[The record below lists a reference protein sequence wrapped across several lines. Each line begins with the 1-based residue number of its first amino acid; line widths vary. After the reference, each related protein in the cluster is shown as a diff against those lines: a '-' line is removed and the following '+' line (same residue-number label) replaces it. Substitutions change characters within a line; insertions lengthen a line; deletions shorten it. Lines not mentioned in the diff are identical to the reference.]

1 MAVRPLVTT
10 GAALLSAGALVAATP
25 ALFVPNDEVKV
36 AATAPAPAT
45 KSMTVEQLK
54 LLASLQQI
62 SDAFFQGYGGF
73 ATGDQNGD
81 CGADDAVCPAGFV
94 GVPYLLIDEALPNTL
109 IDNYFFETG
118 FVGTARYILESA
130 GVPEPVLGLI
140 FEPVPTISGLIADG
154 ADALFPNTFVAGITR
169 AFLVDYG
176 GNLGFVGAINY
187 VVDAIIQGT
196 LTPTPGGEEE
206 ENGQQLTTAVT
217 EEGEGDVTEAE
228 GTDDTNV
235 LASTTE
241 KQQDNLVAKLSRT
254 LGVGPSSTEI
264 GTGTL
269 VDVNTGTEE
278 EAENSEDL
286 AAGEVGT
293 GAEDETAGSGTG
305 VTTPVANTG
314 GTTPVANTGG
324 TTTTDP
330 EGSTAP
336 EGETGA
342 TPTGATTGNTTEVKT
357 QPVNET
363 KTETETEDTKTV
375 DTKGGNKVTP
385 GVIFETG
392 HKGGGGSGGW
402 INDTINTLKKA
413 FNGGGKTTQ
422 KPADTND
429 GGADN
434 GGSEGGGD
442 E

>member
-54 LLASLQQI
+54 LLATLQEI

-73 ATGDQNGD
+73 ATGEKNGD

-118 FVGTARYILESA
+118 FVGTAEYILESA
-130 GVPEPVLGLI
+130 GVDATVRGLI
-140 FEPVPTISGLIADG
+140 FRPVETISQLIAEG
-154 ADALFPNTFVAGITR
+154 AATATGEDSFITGLTT
-169 AFLVDYG
+169 AFLIDYK

-187 VVDAIIQGT
+187 IVDTIIQGA
-196 LTPTPGGEEE
+196 PPVNSPFPEEE
-206 ENGQQLTTAVT
+206 SEDAPATPNPEDELEDGAGDPGNTAQLVS
-217 EEGEGDVTEAE
+217 
-228 GTDDTNV
+228 N
-235 LASTTE
+235 TTE
-241 KQQDNLVAKLSRT
+241 TQQGNALTRLARS

-278 EAENSEDL
+278 EAETSEDL

-342 TPTGATTGNTTEVKT
+342 TPTGATTGGTEVKT

>member
-1 MAVRPLVTT
+1 M
-10 GAALLSAGALVAATP
+10 
-25 ALFVPNDEVKV
+25 KV

-62 SDAFFQGYGGF
+62 SDAFFSGYGGVV
-73 ATGDQNGD
+73 TGEGQPTDPPTSNCD
-81 CGADDAVCPAGFV
+81 DPDAVCPAGFV

-118 FVGTARYILESA
+118 FVGTAQYILESA
-130 GVPEPVLGLI
+130 GVDPTVIGLI
-140 FEPVPTISGLIADG
+140 FDPVGTISDLIVGG
-154 ADALFPNTFVAGITR
+154 AAAIGGENSFVHGVTF
-169 AFLVDYG
+169 AFFDEYK
-176 GNLGFVGAINY
+176 GNSGFVGAIQY
-187 VVDAIIQGT
+187 VVDTII
-196 LTPTPGGEEE
+196 
-206 ENGQQLTTAVT
+206 NGAPPPVVEPDEDEPPAGQLLSTTVT
-217 EEGEGDVTEAE
+217 EEGDEGTDETEGDVS
-228 GTDDTNV
+228 V
-235 LASTTE
+235 LASANGEQGNTLTR
-241 KQQDNLVAKLSRT
+241 LTRA

-286 AAGEVGT
+286 TAGEVGT

-305 VTTPVANTG
+305 VTAPVANTG

-342 TPTGATTGNTTEVKT
+342 TPTGATTGGTEVKT

-413 FNGGGKTTQ
+413 FNGGGKTTP

>member
-36 AATAPAPAT
+36 AVTAPAPAT

-62 SDAFFQGYGGF
+62 SDAFFSGYGGIV
-73 ATGDQNGD
+73 TGDPQNPGD
-81 CGADDAVCPAGFV
+81 CDAEGAVCPGGFV

-118 FVGTARYILESA
+118 FVGTAEYILTQA
-130 GVPEPVLGLI
+130 GVDPVVRGLI
-140 FEPVPTISGLIADG
+140 FDPVGTISDLIVEG
-154 ADALFPNTFVAGITR
+154 VDAAFPNTFIAGITN
-169 AFLVDYG
+169 AFLGDYK
-176 GNLGFVGAINY
+176 GNTGFVGAIQY
-187 VVDAIIQGT
+187 VVDTIIGAVEPPDA
-196 LTPTPGGEEE
+196 TPAAR
-206 ENGQQLTTAVT
+206 QQLTTTVT
-217 EEGEGDVTEAE
+217 EEGDE
-228 GTDDTNV
+228 GTDETEGDITDGDVSV
-235 LASTTE
+235 LASTNTE
-241 KQQDNLVAKLSRT
+241 QGNT
-254 LGVGPSSTEI
+254 LTRLARAFGVGPASTEI

-269 VDVNTGTEE
+269 VDVNAGTEE

-286 AAGEVGT
+286 GAGEVGT
-293 GAEDETAGSGTG
+293 GAEEGNENSGTE

-314 GTTPVANTGG
+314 GTTTV
-324 TTTTDP
+324 DP
-330 EGSTAP
+330 EAS
-336 EGETGA
+336 EGETGTT
-342 TPTGATTGNTTEVKT
+342 TPTGAEGTEEVK
-357 QPVNET
+357 PVKEV
-363 KTETETEDTKTV
+363 KETETEDTKTV

>member
-54 LLASLQQI
+54 LLATLQEI
-62 SDAFFQGYGGF
+62 SDAFFQGYGGIV
-73 ATGDQNGD
+73 TGEGKPAGGD
-81 CGADDAVCPAGFV
+81 PVTPAGFV

-130 GVPEPVLGLI
+130 GVDPTVVGLI
-140 FEPVPTISGLIADG
+140 FNPVGTISKLVAQGVATATGEDSFISGL
-154 ADALFPNTFVAGITR
+154 TT
-169 AFLVDYG
+169 AFLIDYE

-187 VVDAIIQGT
+187 IVDTIIQGA
-196 LTPTPGGEEE
+196 PPPNSPFPDEADAQ
-206 ENGQQLTTAVT
+206 QQLTTTVT
-217 EEGEGDVTEAE
+217 EEGDE
-228 GTDDTNV
+228 GTDETEGDITDGDV
-235 LASTTE
+235 SILASTNTE
-241 KQQDNLVAKLSRT
+241 QGNTLARLTRS

-293 GAEDETAGSGTG
+293 GAEDETAGSGTA

-314 GTTPVANTGG
+314 GTTTV
-324 TTTTDP
+324 DP
-330 EGSTAP
+330 EAS
-336 EGETGA
+336 EGETGTT
-342 TPTGATTGNTTEVKT
+342 TPTGAEGTEEVK
-357 QPVNET
+357 PVNET

>member
-54 LLASLQQI
+54 LLATLQQI
-62 SDAFFQGYGGF
+62 SDAFFQGYGGIV
-73 ATGDQNGD
+73 TGEGKPAGGD
-81 CGADDAVCPAGFV
+81 PVTPAGFV

-118 FVGTARYILESA
+118 FVGTAEYILESA
-130 GVPEPVLGLI
+130 GVDATVRGLI
-140 FEPVPTISGLIADG
+140 FRPVETISQLIAEG
-154 ADALFPNTFVAGITR
+154 AATATGEDSFITGLTT
-169 AFLVDYG
+169 AFLIDYK

-187 VVDAIIQGT
+187 IVDTIIQGAPPVNSPFPDPPAAQDSTATAT
-196 LTPTPGGEEE
+196 L
-206 ENGQQLTTAVT
+206 AAD
-217 EEGEGDVTEAE
+217 GDVDANIEDVD
-228 GTDDTNV
+228 GTDV

-241 KQQDNLVAKLSRT
+241 NQQGNALTRLART
-254 LGVGPSSTEI
+254 FGVGPASTEI

-269 VDVNTGTEE
+269 VDVNAGTEE

-286 AAGEVGT
+286 GAGEVGT
-293 GAEDETAGSGTG
+293 GAEEGNENSGTE

-314 GTTPVANTGG
+314 GTTTV
-324 TTTTDP
+324 DP
-330 EGSTAP
+330 EAS
-336 EGETGA
+336 EGETGTT
-342 TPTGATTGNTTEVKT
+342 TPTGAEGTEEVK
-357 QPVNET
+357 PVKEV
-363 KTETETEDTKTV
+363 KETETEDTKTV

-413 FNGGGKTTQ
+413 FNGGGKTTTQ